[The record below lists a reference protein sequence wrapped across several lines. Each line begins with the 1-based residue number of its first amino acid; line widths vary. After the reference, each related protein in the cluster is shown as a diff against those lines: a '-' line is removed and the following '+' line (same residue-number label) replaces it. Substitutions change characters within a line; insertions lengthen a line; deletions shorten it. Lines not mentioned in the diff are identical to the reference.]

1 MPGVAEAGVVAT
13 TAVSSSVLSIAL
25 IFIIVVFVALV
36 GITNKNAKVHPAP
49 AAMGEQRASMR
60 SEAQTDMPSEI
71 DSLIEAL
78 SSENG
83 VVSQSCAISTR

>member
-13 TAVSSSVLSIAL
+13 TAVSSSVLSIVL

-36 GITNKNAKVHPAP
+36 GTTNKNAKVHPAP
-49 AAMGEQRASMR
+49 ATMGEQRAA
-60 SEAQTDMPSEI
+60 SEAQSDIPSEI

-78 SSENG
+78 ALGGEAG
-83 VVSQSCAISTR
+83 VVSQSCATP